1 MCKLLKRFFK
11 KDYHVSDKDKFMQEN
26 GISNNF
32 GLTVKGL
39 SVNEFSYLLQHY
51 SEGKVVS
58 FDNLDLVLKYKDE
71 VMTKIQ
77 KDLNKDDKDLPESVL
92 TVNARYNL
100 ENLTDILNILN
111 EYNQKFG
118 TLTFFK

>member
-1 MCKLLKRFFK
+1 MCKLFK
-11 KDYHVSDKDKFMQEN
+11 KLFNKDYHVSDKDKFMQEN

-39 SVNEFSYLLQHY
+39 SVNEFSYLLQYY

-58 FDNLDLVLKYKDE
+58 FDNIDLVLKYKDE
-71 VMTKIQ
+71 VMAKIQ

-100 ENLTDILNILN
+100 ENLTNILNILS
-111 EYNQKFG
+111 EYNHKFG
-118 TLTFFK
+118 ILTFTK

>member
-111 EYNQKFG
+111 EYNQKIG

>member
-1 MCKLLKRFFK
+1 M
-11 KDYHVSDKDKFMQEN
+11 SDKDKFMQEN

-111 EYNQKFG
+111 EYNQKIG